1 MVASPRNTP
10 FTPIDVNVPYED
22 DVAAAAAV
30 KTKKRLRKDDDDA
43 SSDNIDKFK
52 HLLQPIKNLAENWSI
67 DLAHE
72 LEEYLDEVEG
82 LSFQVPALRN
92 EEEHVVDEDEAGE
105 EEGERTKSFSFA
117 KAALL
122 LQGAGHVYGKK
133 VEYLHT
139 LVLDAIDKV
148 LSKSKRK
155 ALMMERRKNCEGGGG
170 GDFVERE
177 EEDEWEWEEDA
188 YKKFLEL
195 DDLEEK
201 ININM
206 EEQEPEEAAAA
217 EAAAAEAAMKTFLL
231 QGEGEEAE
239 ARFLGSMM
247 MLEEEEAAEEAT
259 TMAAEFEEEVV
270 DAEEEAT
277 PAAAPE
283 PFFEA
288 FEAEEEAEEEDPYAP
303 LDPFNVGSL
312 KERPFRRGTLRA
324 RMLEAE
330 EEAEADLFEIPRSGF
345 PEFRAARKR

>member
-1 MVASPRNTP
+1 MVASPIVRNTP

-30 KTKKRLRKDDDDA
+30 KTKKRLRKDDDDAA

-92 EEEHVVDEDEAGE
+92 EEEEEDVVDEDEAGE

-155 ALMMERRKNCEGGGG
+155 ALMMERRKNCEGG
-170 GDFVERE
+170 VCVKREE
-177 EEDEWEWEEDA
+177 EEDEWEDEVAW
-188 YKKFLEL
+188 LQL
-195 DDLEEK
+195 DDDSLETGLDEK
-201 ININM
+201 INLDD
-206 EEQEPEEAAAA
+206 EEEKVSEVEAV
-217 EAAAAEAAMKTFLL
+217 
-231 QGEGEEAE
+231 EAE
-239 ARFLGSMM
+239 AFLLPDLDEGGFLGSMM
-247 MLEEEEAAEEAT
+247 MLEEATPEAVEEAT

-330 EEAEADLFEIPRSGF
+330 EEAEADLFEIPRRGF
-345 PEFRAARKR
+345 AEFQPARKR